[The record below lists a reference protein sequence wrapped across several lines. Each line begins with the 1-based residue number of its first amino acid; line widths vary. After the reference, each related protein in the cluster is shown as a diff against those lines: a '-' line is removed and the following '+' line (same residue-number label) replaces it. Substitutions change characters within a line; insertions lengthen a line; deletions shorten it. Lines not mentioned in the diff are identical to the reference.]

1 MEKLK
6 SLERVEE
13 SLAKLP
19 SVGKKSAERMAYAM
33 LDMDED
39 SLEEFSLAIKEL
51 KEKIHVCPI
60 CGNLTE
66 DEICEICSDTSRDQS
81 TLLVV
86 SHPKDLLAFEKA
98 EGFHGLYHVL
108 GGTISLSKGKGVE
121 DLSINP
127 LIKRIEEGNFKE
139 VIIAT
144 NPTID
149 GETTALYLA
158 KLLEK
163 YPLNV
168 TRIAYGLPMGG
179 NLDYTDSMTISKALE
194 GRRKI

>member
-6 SLERVEE
+6 AIERVEE
-13 SLAKLP
+13 AFAKLP
-19 SVGKKSAERMAYAM
+19 SVGKKSAERMAYAL
-33 LDMDED
+33 LDMDEEA
-39 SLEEFSLAIKEL
+39 LEEFSTAIKEL
-51 KEKIHVCPI
+51 KQQVHVCPI

-66 DEICEICSDTSRDQS
+66 GEICDICKDTSRDQS
-81 TLLVV
+81 LLLVV
-86 SHPKDLLAFEKA
+86 SYPKDLYAFEKA
-98 EGFHGLYHVL
+98 EGFNGLYHVL
-108 GGTISLSKGKGVE
+108 GGTISVSKGKG
-121 DLSINP
+121 
-127 LIKRIEEGNFKE
+127 IEELNIEGLLSRIDEGKIKE

-163 YPLNV
+163 YDVVV

-179 NLDYTDSMTISKALE
+179 NLDYTDSLTISKALE